1 MSYKNLLHYTATKRH
16 AVCPVCNQRIE
27 NDEPVWRVP
36 NSAKN
41 ANGGVA
47 YVHADH
53 TDPER
58 YHGVADFTNPANYRG
73 NLGKDGLLFGIE
85 LEVCARTDYPIMVD
99 GVEIECPDHALA
111 YIASIWQLRWTN
123 DITVYAEGNMPPET
137 KMNGWRDRIARTL
150 WVLAPNH
157 ASAGA
162 HLTIGW
168 AVSRDFIP
176 NFGYNAARC
185 MLSYFASEIL
195 ANETDNTIKSVFGRS
210 FTHYAEYTDESFEHG
225 YWANIRGNGSIEFR
239 LCHIDNVE
247 QWMRGAT
254 FCAEFC
260 KIIKALDKDELS
272 ISKAFQKVDK
282 LWNKTINRKL
292 AVETNSKY
300 GNELDRKRD
309 NSKKVK

>member
-1 MSYKNLLHYTATKRH
+1 MSYKNLISYKANKRH
-16 AVCPVCNQRIE
+16 AICPVCKRKIE
-27 NDEPVWRVP
+27 NGDLVWRVP
-36 NSAKN
+36 NAAKN

-53 TDPER
+53 TDPAR
-58 YHGVADFTNPANYRG
+58 YHGVEDFTNPANYRG

-85 LEVCARTDYPIMVD
+85 LEVCARNDYPIMVD
-99 GVEIECPDHALA
+99 GVEIECADHALA
-111 YIASIWQLRWTN
+111 YIASIWQLQWTH
-123 DITVYAEGNMPPET
+123 DITVYAEGNMPPDT

-168 AVSRDFIP
+168 AVSRNLIP
-176 NFGYNAARC
+176 NFGYNASRC

-195 ANETDNTIKSVFGRS
+195 ANETDSTRKSVFGRT
-210 FTHYAEYTDESFEHG
+210 FTG
-225 YWANIRGNGSIEFR
+225 YGSIEFR
-239 LCHIDNVE
+239 LCHIDNIE

-272 ISKAFQKVDK
+272 FSKACDKVEK
-282 LWNKTINRKL
+282 LWHKTVSRKL

-300 GNELDRKRD
+300 GNELDRKR
-309 NSKKVK
+309 NNKK

>member
-1 MSYKNLLHYTATKRH
+1 
-16 AVCPVCNQRIE
+16 
-27 NDEPVWRVP
+27 
-36 NSAKN
+36 
-41 ANGGVA
+41 
-47 YVHADH
+47 
-53 TDPER
+53 
-58 YHGVADFTNPANYRG
+58 
-73 NLGKDGLLFGIE
+73 
-85 LEVCARTDYPIMVD
+85 
-99 GVEIECPDHALA
+99 
-111 YIASIWQLRWTN
+111 
-123 DITVYAEGNMPPET
+123 MPPET

-168 AVSRDFIP
+168 AVSRDLIP
-176 NFGYNAARC
+176 NFGYNATRC

-210 FTHYAEYTDESFEHG
+210 FTNYAEYTDESFEHG

-282 LWNKTINRKL
+282 LWNKTVNRKL

-309 NSKKVK
+309 NNKKK

>member
-1 MSYKNLLHYTATKRH
+1 MYKNLIAYKASKRH
-16 AVCPVCNQRIE
+16 AVCAVCGAKIE
-27 NDEPVWRVP
+27 NEEVVWVVP

-53 TDPER
+53 TDPAQ
-58 YHGVADFTNPANYRG
+58 YHGVRNFTDPANYRG
-73 NLGKDGLLFGIE
+73 NLGKDGLLYGIE

-123 DITVYAEGNMPPET
+123 DITVYAEGNMPPDT
-137 KMNGWRDRIARTL
+137 KMNGWRDRVARTL

-157 ASAGA
+157 RRAGA

-168 AVSRDFIP
+168 AMSRDYIP
-176 NFGYNAARC
+176 NFGYNAAKC

-195 ANETDNTIKSVFGRS
+195 ANETDTTIASVFGRS
-210 FTHYAEYTDESFEHG
+210 FTNYAEYTDESFEHG

-239 LCHIDNVE
+239 LCHIDNIE
-247 QWMRGAT
+247 QWIRGAT

-260 KIIKALDKDELS
+260 KIIKALDKNE
-272 ISKAFQKVDK
+272 IGFSKACQKVAK
-282 LWNKTINRKL
+282 LWNKTINHKL
-292 AVETNSKY
+292 AVETNSKF

-309 NSKKVK
+309 NNQKVK